1 MARRRFREESFV
13 PRQIH
18 VSFSIAL
25 FAICLAAGA
34 RPEAAQTSTSPDA
47 GFIARSFHSPSGE
60 TMDYRLFVPPTYD
73 PTKKFPL
80 ILWLHNAAG
89 RGSDNLGQI
98 SGWNYPGSHLWTRPE
113 NQAKFPAFVLAP
125 QVDETKAWARPHANT
140 APVSI
145 RLALEILDS
154 LEKEYRIDADRVYVA
169 GQSMGGEGVW
179 SALAFAPGRFAAAI
193 ALCGY
198 GFDDMIAPDAKVPVW
213 IFQGD
218 ADPIVSVEH
227 AREWVAAL
235 RKAGGNPKY
244 TEYPGVDHKV
254 WDKAFAEPGLVDWLA
269 AQRRNS
275 NNRFVPRANHQR
287 PVGAGLRPARFG
299 NRHNSP
305 TSFLQFVFSRSNS
318 HLAGLWKM

>member
-1 MARRRFREESFV
+1 MMTRTKSRGASVVR
-13 PRQIH
+13 RQIQI
-18 VSFSIAL
+18 SLLITAL
-25 FAICLAAGA
+25 ALRLAAA
-34 RPEAAQTSTSPDA
+34 PPAASQTSPSPDA
-47 GFIARSFHSPSGE
+47 GFIAKSFHSPSGE
-60 TMDYRLFVPPTYD
+60 TMDYRLFVPPAYD
-73 PTKKFPL
+73 PAKKFPL

-89 RGSDNLGQI
+89 RGKDNLGQI
-98 SGWNYPGSHLWTRPE
+98 SGWNFPGSHLWTRPE
-113 NQAKFPAFVLAP
+113 NQAKFPVFILAP

-154 LEKEYRIDADRVYVA
+154 IEKEYRIDRDRIYVA

-179 SALAFAPGRFAAAI
+179 SAMAFAPGRFAAAI

-227 AREWVAAL
+227 ARDWVASL
-235 RKAGGNPKY
+235 RKAGGHPKY

-254 WDKAFAEPGLVDWLA
+254 WDKAFAQPGLVDWLA
-269 AQRRNS
+269 AQRRPLASRKSVNG
-275 NNRFVPRANHQR
+275 R
-287 PVGAGLRPARFG
+287 G
-299 NRHNSP
+299 N
-305 TSFLQFVFSRSNS
+305 
-318 HLAGLWKM
+318 

>member
-1 MARRRFREESFV
+1 VAPGLCTMTRRKFRAESFFR
-13 PRQIH
+13 RQIQ

-34 RPEAAQTSTSPDA
+34 RPAAAQTSVSPET

-60 TMDYRLFVPPTYD
+60 TMDYRLFVPPAYD
-73 PTKKFPL
+73 PARKFPL

-89 RGSDNLGQI
+89 RGTDNLGQI
-98 SGWNYPGSHLWTRPE
+98 SGWNFPGSHLWTRPE
-113 NQAKFPAFVLAP
+113 YQAKFPAFVLVP
-125 QVDETKAWARPHANT
+125 QVEETKAWARPHANT

-145 RLALEILDS
+145 RLALEILDAV
-154 LEKEYRIDADRVYVA
+154 EKEYHIDSDRVYVA

-179 SALAFAPGRFAAAI
+179 SAMAFAPGRFAAAI

-218 ADPIVSVEH
+218 ADPIVSVKH

-235 RKAGGNPKY
+235 RKAGGHPKY

-254 WDKAFAEPGLVDWLA
+254 WDKAFAEPGLVDWLSSQ
-269 AQRRNS
+269 QRQLS
-275 NNRFVPRANHQR
+275 
-287 PVGAGLRPARFG
+287 
-299 NRHNSP
+299 
-305 TSFLQFVFSRSNS
+305 SRKPLN
-318 HLAGLWKM
+318 GREN